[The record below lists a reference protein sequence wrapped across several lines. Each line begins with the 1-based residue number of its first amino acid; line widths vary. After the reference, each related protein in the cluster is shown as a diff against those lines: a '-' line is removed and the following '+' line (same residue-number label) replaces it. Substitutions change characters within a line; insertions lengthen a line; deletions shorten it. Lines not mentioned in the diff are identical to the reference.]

1 MAPLRVWGLLLLSLG
16 SFARA
21 ADRDEDTTSS
31 RSSSSSSSSSSEES
45 GVIILT
51 GTHTT
56 PPDRPTSS
64 HDSSTITLAT
74 TTLTGTDLDTTTDNA
89 TEAETGSG
97 TVTFLTGSITGTVSG
112 TATRP
117 GNFSVTPSST
127 STAPTVVNTQPCNNY
142 VELCDRK
149 YSNIT
154 MVGCHNSPFVRPGNL
169 ASNQALDVTQQ
180 LNDGVRFLQGQMHW
194 NANDSVPHFC
204 HTTCDIFDGG
214 PITDWLTDV
223 KNWVS
228 ANRFDVVTV
237 LLENGNYSTPD
248 MYVDHINSTGI
259 LDYVY
264 TPPYQPMNLTTW
276 PTLAEMIIFNTR
288 VVLLLDYM
296 ANQTAYPWWIDQF
309 SNMWETPF
317 DPVDQNFPCTVQ
329 RPDNLPIEQAKN
341 MMYLTNHNL
350 NAEVSIL
357 GTSILV
363 PDVSQLNLTNN
374 YTGFG
379 SLGLA
384 ANNCRSTYDRPPTVL
399 NVDYYN
405 FGGAE
410 DSGAVFQVAAAM
422 NNVTYRGGCCGKAS
436 TSDSPQGPGPM
447 FWYEARKNDR
457 RSVAVFMLAW
467 LTWMLLVW

>member
-1 MAPLRVWGLLLLSLG
+1 MAPLRVWGLLLVSLG
-16 SFARA
+16 SLARA
-21 ADRDEDTTSS
+21 ADRDEDTSS
-31 RSSSSSSSSSSEES
+31 AGSSSSSSEES
-45 GVIILT
+45 GIIILT

-56 PPDRPTSS
+56 PPDRPTTSL
-64 HDSSTITLAT
+64 DSTITLAT
-74 TTLTGTDLDTTTDNA
+74 TTLTGSDLDTATDNA
-89 TEAETGSG
+89 TELETGSG
-97 TVTFLTGSITGTVSG
+97 TVTFLTGSITGTASG

-214 PITDWLTDV
+214 RITDWLTDV
-223 KNWVS
+223 KNWVA

-248 MYVDHINSTGI
+248 HYVDYINETGI

-276 PTLAEMIIFNTR
+276 PTLAEMIIYNTR
-288 VVLLLDYM
+288 VVLMLDYM

-317 DPVDQNFPCTVQ
+317 DPTDQNFPCVVQ
-329 RPDNLPIEQAKN
+329 RPDPNMPIEQLKN

-405 FGGAE
+405 FGGPE

-436 TSDSPQGPGPM
+436 TSDSPQGPSPM

-467 LTWMLLVW
+467 VTWMLLV

>member
-1 MAPLRVWGLLLLSLG
+1 MAPLRVLGLLLLSLG

-21 ADRDEDTTSS
+21 AERDEDTTSS
-31 RSSSSSSSSSSEES
+31 GSSSSTSDES
-45 GVIILT
+45 GIIILT

-56 PPDRPTSS
+56 PPDRPTFTQ
-64 HDSSTITLAT
+64 DSTITLAT
-74 TTLTGTDLDTTTDNA
+74 TTLTGSDLETATENA
-89 TEAETGSG
+89 TELETGSG
-97 TVTFLTGSITGTVSG
+97 TITFLTGSITGTASG

-194 NANDSVPHFC
+194 TANDSVPHFC

-214 PITDWLTDV
+214 RITDWLTDV
-223 KNWVS
+223 KNWVA

-248 MYVDHINSTGI
+248 HYVDYINETGI

-276 PTLAEMIIFNTR
+276 PTLAEMIIYNTR
-288 VVLLLDYM
+288 VVLMLDYM

-317 DPVDQNFPCTVQ
+317 DPTDQNFPCVVE
-329 RPDNLPIEQAKN
+329 RPDPNMPIEQLKN

-357 GTSILV
+357 GQSILV

-384 ANNCRSTYDRPPTVL
+384 ANNCRATYDRPPTVL

-405 FGGAE
+405 FGGPE
-410 DSGAVFQVAAAM
+410 DSGAVFMVAAAM

-436 TSDSPQGPGPM
+436 SSDSPQGPSPM
-447 FWYEARKNDR
+447 FWYEGRKNDR
-457 RSVAVFMLAW
+457 RAVAVFMLAW
-467 LTWMLLVW
+467 VTWMLLV